1 MTLNTCWYRKTRSS
15 RLKIFFATNGH
26 ISRVVQM
33 TGTFHQIKIQKNN
46 EKDQFGN
53 AQTQFR

>member
-1 MTLNTCWYRKTRSS
+1 MERSQFPE
-15 RLKIFFATNGH
+15 KMDDGH
-26 ISRVVQM
+26 IFRVVQM

-46 EKDQFGN
+46 EKDQIGN